1 MRIHAAS
8 LHLMEKF
15 YYEIYFLGRSPSKV
29 VREEHHRTIRD
40 FCSEFLSHNWEHE
53 YARGR
58 LGADCQFL
66 PHEISSSGVSS
77 SCKKLTGGDACAIV
91 YNTPSSTRYFCP
103 REHDLH
109 VDTYC
114 ITRRKTELNRESE
127 VSYIYSQDM
136 RQNILFF
143 LLRLIMRK
151 LICANKVF
159 IPVSPRFFFYNH
171 LTNITLDRITL
182 TGCIYIMISYT
193 IVRYL
198 TNRKQKGVYF

>member
-1 MRIHAAS
+1 MLRAHGSSRENFNVAILTIRFFMRIHAAS

-15 YYEIYFLGRSPSKV
+15 YYEIYFLGRGPSKV

-40 FCSEFLSHNWEHE
+40 FCSEFLSHNWERE

-91 YNTPSSTRYFCP
+91 YNTPSSTRYFCT

-114 ITRRKTELNRESE
+114 ITRRKQNWIEKVRFL
-127 VSYIYSQDM
+127 IYT
-136 RQNILFF
+136 RKICGKTFF
-143 LLRLIMRK
+143 S
-151 LICANKVF
+151 F
-159 IPVSPRFFFYNH
+159 SF
-171 LTNITLDRITL
+171 DW
-182 TGCIYIMISYT
+182 
-193 IVRYL
+193 
-198 TNRKQKGVYF
+198 